1 MRVSSNKRRW
11 GVVLITEVKICKV
24 LKLCNIRHTTSDFS
38 KIQDCHWL
46 TSNWNSLT
54 SIWTYHPLHMCLSL
68 PKTENMVFVLIK
80 LIKINLFA
88 LKIKYYLK
96 YFVLFWILI
105 FNNLITGMGE
115 TVIFVVVSGSF
126 IMDKRSMHHLL
137 TKY

>member
-1 MRVSSNKRRW
+1 
-11 GVVLITEVKICKV
+11 
-24 LKLCNIRHTTSDFS
+24 
-38 KIQDCHWL
+38 
-46 TSNWNSLT
+46 
-54 SIWTYHPLHMCLSL
+54 MCLSL

-105 FNNLITGMGE
+105 FNNLITGIGE